1 MSETSRVLDLDAGKT
16 VPVKIGGKD
25 FLLQQQRRAV
35 LEKVVRAM
43 QSEDDRETELPSDED
58 PEKGQKILSL
68 SFQRWANSMPIFA
81 LMLGYEEG
89 DKETPG
95 IVDHLQE
102 HLSFPAAIQLYT
114 AWYELNRVDAFFYR
128 IGNPLV
134 LDSLV
139 EAVLN
144 RVEATGT
151 TPTSTSTT

>member
-1 MSETSRVLDLDAGKT
+1 MTESNRVLDLDAGKT
-16 VPVKIGGKD
+16 IPVRIGERD

-43 QSEDDRETELPSDED
+43 QTEDDRESELPENDD
-58 PEKGQKILSL
+58 PERGQKILSL

-81 LMLGYEEG
+81 LMLGYEDG
-89 DKETPG
+89 NKETPG
-95 IVDHLQE
+95 VVDHLQE

-114 AWYELNRVDAFFYR
+114 AWHELNRVDAFFYR
-128 IGNPLV
+128 IGNPMV

-139 EAVLN
+139 EAVL
-144 RVEATGT
+144 AQGTGA